1 MECDLCT
8 EHLDGAERVPKVLPC
23 GHSACIQCLRRL
35 PDARCP
41 TCRRDF
47 TGPPEGLPT
56 NFLALKL
63 LEGRRLDRC
72 PLGWCSGCRAA
83 ATPRCWED
91 HDVVSVRSA
100 MRRQLQ
106 DALPQAAEQLQGLQ
120 DKCPDEQALPALTLL
135 TGESWAVSLRGGGRE
150 LTGTVRNTEEPL
162 TKALWLLLAARAAL
176 TEDRVAARDAPP
188 AAAPPAAAP
197 PAAAPP
203 AAAPPAAAPPA
214 AAPPAAAP
222 PAAAPPAAAPPATLL
237 DQLRR
242 LGEMDVTIFSRSRPD
257 AMLQQKAD
265 AMRAAPGVTR
275 LVGVCCYPDM
285 VWSLQLMYRAAPSV
299 EQLSVDGAL
308 VTHLRAVLAMPRLR
322 RLKMWDDGPL
332 FGPSWLIPPIQR
344 VELELPPGHTGLQWL
359 SVENV
364 LYVDVQVLL
373 LAHGHSLEV
382 LQMRADCS
390 KDDVWWMERPL
401 LEECGLLALRK
412 LVLMRFG
419 ADHEAGQCGQ
429 QRAQLRRALPGPG
442 TEVLCDV
449 CDGDEVREDF

>member
-47 TGPPEGLPT
+47 NGPPDALPT

-63 LEGRRLDRC
+63 LEERRLDRS
-72 PLGWCSGCRAA
+72 PLGWCSGC
-83 ATPRCWED
+83 
-91 HDVVSVRSA
+91 
-100 MRRQLQ
+100 
-106 DALPQAAEQLQGLQ
+106 G
-120 DKCPDEQALPALTLL
+120 
-135 TGESWAVSLRGGGRE
+135 
-150 LTGTVRNTEEPL
+150 
-162 TKALWLLLAARAAL
+162 AAL